1 MKRKWIILTAVL
13 LLCLC
18 AGAAAQVEI
27 NKTNFP
33 DGTFRAYVTRNFDSN
48 SDKVLSDAEIALATR
63 IDVRGM
69 GIQSLQGIEYFAAL
83 EYLDCYDNN
92 LTSLDVSRCTVLEK
106 LGCVGNSLTSLDVSR
121 CTALKSLYC
130 HGNNLTS
137 LDVSRCTALEWLE
150 CDGNNLTSL
159 DVSRCTALEWLYCGG
174 NNLTSLDVSRCTAL
188 DWLYC
193 INNAYNI
200 QVTSNGFFNLRML
213 PGNFVPSRAYNW
225 TGGSVS
231 VGA

>member
-1 MKRKWIILTAVL
+1 MKHKWIILTAVL

-33 DGTFRAYVTRNFDSN
+33 DGTFRAYVTREFDSN

-92 LTSLDVSRCTVLEK
+92 SDY
-106 LGCVGNSLTSLDVSR
+106 
-121 CTALKSLYC
+121 LKKACNY
-130 HGNNLTS
+130 GQ
-137 LDVSRCTALEWLE
+137 
-150 CDGNNLTSL
+150 
-159 DVSRCTALEWLYCGG
+159 
-174 NNLTSLDVSRCTAL
+174 
-188 DWLYC
+188 
-193 INNAYNI
+193 I
-200 QVTSNGFFNLRML
+200 
-213 PGNFVPSRAYNW
+213 
-225 TGGSVS
+225 TG
-231 VGA
+231 

>member
-1 MKRKWIILTAVL
+1 MKHKWIILTAVL

-33 DGTFRAYVTRNFDSN
+33 DGTFRAYVTREFDSN

-92 LTSLDVSRCTVLEK
+92 LTSLDVSRCT
-106 LGCVGNSLTSLDVSR
+106 
-121 CTALKSLYC
+121 
-130 HGNNLTS
+130 
-137 LDVSRCTALEWLE
+137 
-150 CDGNNLTSL
+150 
-159 DVSRCTALEWLYCGG
+159 
-174 NNLTSLDVSRCTAL
+174 AL

-193 INNAYNI
+193 INNAYDI

-225 TGGSVS
+225 TGGSVRGGS
-231 VGA
+231 LDGKSRNGKGNVYL

>member
-1 MKRKWIILTAVL
+1 MKHKWIILTAVL

-27 NKTNFP
+27 NETNFP

-48 SDKVLSDAEIALATR
+48 GDKVLSDAEIALATS
-63 IDVRGM
+63 IDVSGM

-83 EYLDCYDNN
+83 ELLYCGGNN
-92 LTSLDVSRCTVLEK
+92 LTSLDVS
-106 LGCVGNSLTSLDVSR
+106 G
-121 CTALKSLYC
+121 CTALDSLQC
-130 HGNNLTS
+130 SRNNLTS
-137 LDVSRCTALEWLE
+137 LDVSRCTALKWL
-150 CDGNNLTSL
+150 D
-159 DVSRCTALEWLYCGG
+159 
-174 NNLTSLDVSRCTAL
+174 
-188 DWLYC
+188 C
-193 INNAYNI
+193 IHNAYDI